1 MELKVSRETLR
12 FERLIAAQEEQI
24 GVEGEATLP
33 GSMRDA
39 VTVLNVQAQ
48 AHMESV
54 QAGEGKAILRGQVC
68 FQTLYTQGDLTRIRT
83 METTCDFEH
92 TVPVKGLGTDMRID
106 ADAAVQETEGS
117 AANGRMTL
125 RALLGIRLNA
135 FETAEKELITDAEVI
150 DSPTEGEIG
159 GLRIKKQRVALCR
172 HRTLGEDKT
181 LVREEFDLPAKL
193 GVGDVLCASGEAT
206 VTELTGGAGRVGV
219 CGRIEVRVL
228 HKPKEAGN
236 PLVTTAHEIPFEI
249 TLNADIPEGMQPLAS
264 AELIDVMADSAAD
277 EKRRTLRVEAEVRV
291 RLFLCEQEEKELLE
305 DLYSLSGD
313 ALEPVREALDVYSFE
328 ESEDARESVRLQIT
342 LPKDAPPVDTVL
354 GTFAQPT
361 ITGVSPSGRRLDA
374 EGVMAVTIIYLPVDS
389 DIPYSVRMRE
399 PFAMTFPIEAGEGI
413 SAQARIIET
422 TPAAATSD
430 RVEVR
435 CVVGL
440 HAVKQGVRHI
450 DGVTEIRRSPSPASE
465 RGFIL
470 VWPARGESRWQT
482 ARRLRVAEENLR
494 PAGKGALLAFRK

>member
-12 FERLIAAQEEQI
+12 FERLIAAQEEQV

-48 AHMESV
+48 AHMERV

-206 VTELTGGAGRVGV
+206 VTELTGGAGRVLP
-219 CGRIEVRVL
+219 RTR
-228 HKPKEAGN
+228 KEERFGW
-236 PLVTTAHEIPFEI
+236 
-249 TLNADIPEGMQPLAS
+249 
-264 AELIDVMADSAAD
+264 
-277 EKRRTLRVEAEVRV
+277 KRRFACACFCANR
-291 RLFLCEQEEKELLE
+291 KKK
-305 DLYSLSGD
+305 
-313 ALEPVREALDVYSFE
+313 SFWK
-328 ESEDARESVRLQIT
+328 T
-342 LPKDAPPVDTVL
+342 
-354 GTFAQPT
+354 
-361 ITGVSPSGRRLDA
+361 
-374 EGVMAVTIIYLPVDS
+374 
-389 DIPYSVRMRE
+389 
-399 PFAMTFPIEAGEGI
+399 
-413 SAQARIIET
+413 
-422 TPAAATSD
+422 
-430 RVEVR
+430 
-435 CVVGL
+435 C
-440 HAVKQGVRHI
+440 
-450 DGVTEIRRSPSPASE
+450 
-465 RGFIL
+465 
-470 VWPARGESRWQT
+470 T
-482 ARRLRVAEENLR
+482 A
-494 PAGKGALLAFRK
+494 

>member
-1 MELKVSRETLR
+1 MELKVSREPLR

-39 VTVLNVQAQ
+39 VTVLSVQAQ

-206 VTELTGGAGRVGV
+206 VTDLTGGAGRVGV

-249 TLNADIPEGMQPLAS
+249 TLNADIPDGMQPLAS

-291 RLFLCEQEEKELLE
+291 RLFLCEQEERELLE
-305 DLYSLSGD
+305 
-313 ALEPVREALDVYSFE
+313 
-328 ESEDARESVRLQIT
+328 
-342 LPKDAPPVDTVL
+342 KDIA
-354 GTFAQPT
+354 F
-361 ITGVSPSGRRLDA
+361 IRSK
-374 EGVMAVTIIYLPVDS
+374 
-389 DIPYSVRMRE
+389 
-399 PFAMTFPIEAGEGI
+399 
-413 SAQARIIET
+413 
-422 TPAAATSD
+422 
-430 RVEVR
+430 VE
-435 CVVGL
+435 L
-440 HAVKQGVRHI
+440 WKLKSY
-450 DGVTEIRRSPSPASE
+450 DG
-465 RGFIL
+465 
-470 VWPARGESRWQT
+470 
-482 ARRLRVAEENLR
+482 
-494 PAGKGALLAFRK
+494 